1 MIGLRNVAPP
11 GAFQAVGIRAGADA
25 TGRVERDLEFERFA
39 KAVETAR
46 IEGNEYGHDLIH
58 ALAFGRLL
66 RIVEIR
72 HLRSQGLKQ
81 IQKVDL
87 RTAIANRA

>member
-1 MIGLRNVAPP
+1 MVSLRNEADP
-11 GAFQAVGIRAGADA
+11 GALQAVGIRAGADA
-25 TGRVERDLEFERFA
+25 TGRVERDLEFKRFA

-66 RIVEIR
+66 RILEIR

-81 IQKVDL
+81 IQKVNL